1 VTHRTD
7 PSPHGGEATPTT
19 GAQLRPPGT
28 MAGRRRMLTVTA
40 AIGAA
45 GLMLAAPAIA
55 GPLALRV
62 RVGNAPATVRVV
74 VDLTGPR
81 IPIDRIEPALDDVY
95 ATGMASFVVD
105 IGGTGSRVTAAGGLG
120 VRVGLARNHNRL
132 TIRTSAAPGRFKYV
146 QWSTLAGPSRI
157 VIDLWKA
164 APPAGAATIL
174 NDGCLSLDAVSPSPG
189 VVAVA
194 GRQLANIFEN
204 QFGVNVRNA
213 RGAVIGHVEVNS
225 APGRGWRVWVPARVA
240 TTQTGTVEAVDFGGT
255 GNLACLVQRRVR
267 LTRTP

>member
-1 VTHRTD
+1 
-7 PSPHGGEATPTT
+7 
-19 GAQLRPPGT
+19 
-28 MAGRRRMLTVTA
+28 MARRRRILTVTI

-45 GLMLAAPAIA
+45 GLMLAAPALA
-55 GPLALRV
+55 GPLALAV
-62 RVGNAPATVRVV
+62 RFGNAPATVRVV

-81 IPIDRIEPALDDVY
+81 IPIGQIEPGYEDLY
-95 ATGMASFVVD
+95 ATGTTSLVID
-105 IGGTGSRVTAAGGLG
+105 IGGTRSRVSTASGYG
-120 VRVGLARNHNRL
+120 VRVALTRNHNRL
-132 TIRTSAAPGRFKYV
+132 TIRTSAAAGRFKYV
-146 QWSTLAGPSRI
+146 RWSTLGGPSRV

-164 APPAGAATIL
+164 APPTGAAAVR

-204 QFGVNVRNA
+204 QFGVNVRDA

-240 TTQTGTVEAVDFGGT
+240 TAQTGTVEAVDLGGL
-255 GNLACLVQRRVR
+255 GNLECLVQRAVR
-267 LTRTP
+267 LTPTP